1 MANINSSNMKKIHIQ
16 WDGPYSLEQIKS
28 MNSGKDYGL
37 YQAYGVH
44 TVYGSNVLLYIGQA
58 TYQTFGVRILQHTK
72 WGYVQDENELKIYVG
87 RFAGNEEI
95 SDKEWSEQISV
106 AEKLL
111 IFTHSP
117 ALNSSNINTVS
128 NDIPLETHVYNW
140 GNRRNLLPEV
150 SAFRYL
156 YDDNLHFPTYRIFG
170 QEESES

>member
-1 MANINSSNMKKIHIQ
+1 MKKIHIQ
-16 WDGPYSLEQIKS
+16 WNGPYSLEQIKN

-58 TYQTFGVRILQHTK
+58 TYQTFGVRIPQHAK
-72 WGYVQDENELKIYVG
+72 WGYVQDENELKFYVG
-87 RFAGNEEI
+87 RFAGNEEV

-156 YDDNLHFPTYRIFG
+156 YNDNIHFPTYKTFG
-170 QEESES
+170 QDECE